1 MGVIGTRHPL
11 DKRDVRDFAAR
22 ELGATIG
29 LDLPGRCFL
38 AGGVFK
44 TLVHGREPRDL
55 DVWCPSP
62 ADRGAVVRRLLD
74 RGAVRVDRARF
85 ADAFVVAG
93 RVVEVPNRTDRSS
106 LAELLARF
114 DIALSA
120 VAVELDRGTLRPM
133 VHPLARTSVERREVL
148 LLKPLANWKHCLGTL
163 SRARRYAADLGW
175 SLSAEEEAAVWSVFD
190 AAHPAMQLG
199 MVARYEKT
207 ALPGWGVLEEA
218 RCRLR
223 R

>member
-11 DKRDVRDFAAR
+11 DERDVRDLAMR

-55 DVWCPSP
+55 DVWCPSHD
-62 ADRGAVVRRLLD
+62 DRSALVRRLLE
-74 RGAVRVDRARF
+74 RGAVRLGRAPF

-93 RVVEVPNRTDRSS
+93 RVVEVPDRTDRSS

-120 VAVELDRGTLRPM
+120 VAVELDRGRLHPRI
-133 VHPLARTSVERREVL
+133 HPLALTSVDRREVL

-175 SLSAEEEAAVWSVFD
+175 SLPAEEEAAVWSVFD
-190 AAHPAMQLG
+190 AADSSMQLG
-199 MVARYEKT
+199 MLARYEKT